1 MSEANAQRFIRP
13 EVLSRIASL
22 ELVARSVV
30 EGFVSGLHRSPFK
43 GFSIE
48 FMSYR
53 PYMPGD
59 DPMHIDWK
67 RYART
72 DRYYVKEFE
81 DETNTSLSLLVDVS
95 HSMGYASGEVTKLQ
109 YAFYL
114 AAALAY
120 LVVRQR
126 DGVGITFF
134 DDHVVERIPPR
145 STRGHLHTILTRL
158 EQTGLGA
165 KTDMGKPLHEL
176 AEQQRRR
183 GFVVLIS
190 DLLDEPEAIVDG
202 LRHFRF
208 TGHDVIVF
216 HLMDP
221 QELAFDFKD
230 MVEFEDLE
238 TGEKILV
245 EADAARE
252 LYLDNLNRYRDG
264 LREQCALLGV
274 DYTMLSTDQ
283 PLDFA
288 LFEYLAARRRKL

>member
-1 MSEANAQRFIRP
+1 M
-13 EVLSRIASL
+13 LSRISSL
-22 ELVARSVV
+22 ELLARSVV
-30 EGFVSGLHRSPFK
+30 EGFVTGLHRSPYK

-53 PYMPGD
+53 PYIPGD

-81 DETNTSLSLLVDVS
+81 DETNTRLNLLVDVS
-95 HSMGYASGEVTKLQ
+95 HSMGYASGGLTKLQ

-114 AAALAY
+114 AASLAY
-120 LVVRQR
+120 LVVHQR
-126 DGVGITFF
+126 DAAGITFF
-134 DDHVVERIPPR
+134 DERVLERIPPR
-145 STRGHLHTILTRL
+145 STKGHLHTILTRL

-165 KTDMGKPLHEL
+165 KTAMGKPLHAL
-176 AEQQRRR
+176 AEQERRR

-190 DLLDEPEAIVDG
+190 DLLDDPDAIIDG

-208 TGHDVIVF
+208 GGHEVIVF
-216 HLMDP
+216 HVMDP

-230 MVEFEDLE
+230 MVSFEDLE
-238 TGEKILV
+238 TGETILV
-245 EADAARE
+245 EAEAARE
-252 LYLDNLNRYRDG
+252 LYLDNLTRFQAT
-264 LREQCALLGV
+264 LRKECNLLGI
-274 DYTMLSTDQ
+274 DYTVLSTAQ

-288 LFEYLAARRRKL
+288 LFEYLAARARRGG